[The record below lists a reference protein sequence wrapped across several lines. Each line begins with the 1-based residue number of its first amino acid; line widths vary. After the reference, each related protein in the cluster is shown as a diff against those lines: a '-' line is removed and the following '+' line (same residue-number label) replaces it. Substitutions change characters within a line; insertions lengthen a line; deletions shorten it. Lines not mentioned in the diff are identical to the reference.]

1 MIRRPPRSTRTD
13 TLFPYTT
20 LFRSA
25 ASGADGFCRLAEGAM
40 VGHRMACPRH
50 ASRRGTAV
58 GAHAE
63 RLRSIE
69 AGLQAQGSPGI
80 PGGARKRSDEKNLR
94 NEIGRAS
101 CRERVCQYV

>member
-25 ASGADGFCRLAEGAM
+25 TERRGPIIVVRHIIDVDAEGDRRVANRDDIARAEIETGPFGQDDR
-40 VGHRMACPRH
+40 VGDVEC
-50 ASRRGTAV
+50 
-58 GAHAE
+58 
-63 RLRSIE
+63 LL
-69 AGLQAQGSPGI
+69 AGLHHA
-80 PGGARKRSDEKNLR
+80 A
-94 NEIGRAS
+94 EIGRAS